1 MKKAQ
6 DFTDDEKL
14 AIIEKSNERTVKET
28 AEEFGTSPET
38 VTYLRYNYARRKGI
52 SIVKQESPVT
62 DNNLRK
68 LSTLTHEERLA
79 VIRRAEEVGIPQTAK
94 EFNISIRAVQ
104 YCRIEYAHKKGIT
117 VHHIKNIKIPKETE
131 ETAMPVND
139 NDNDN
144 VNINNDV
151 IENSVAETKDAQE
164 NLSVVINSDEK
175 NTATAVFD
183 DEKTALRMENALLK
197 EKISSMSEQLKK
209 LRTAVADLV

>member
-1 MKKAQ
+1 
-6 DFTDDEKL
+6 
-14 AIIEKSNERTVKET
+14 
-28 AEEFGTSPET
+28 
-38 VTYLRYNYARRKGI
+38 
-52 SIVKQESPVT
+52 
-62 DNNLRK
+62 
-68 LSTLTHEERLA
+68 
-79 VIRRAEEVGIPQTAK
+79 
-94 EFNISIRAVQ
+94 
-104 YCRIEYAHKKGIT
+104 
-117 VHHIKNIKIPKETE
+117 
-131 ETAMPVND
+131 MPVND
-139 NDNDN
+139 NDNVN